1 MFSSTGTKV
10 NNDNPAKI
18 NDLGDALTTSDYVD
32 TVLDIISVFANRFIT
47 VRVSNLKGLSKRHAF
62 RPTFAILSALSP

>member
-1 MFSSTGTKV
+1 MFSSTGTKI

-32 TVLDIISVFANRFIT
+32 TVLGIISVFANRFISEHGGRRAT
-47 VRVSNLKGLSKRHAF
+47 QWIHC
-62 RPTFAILSALSP
+62 